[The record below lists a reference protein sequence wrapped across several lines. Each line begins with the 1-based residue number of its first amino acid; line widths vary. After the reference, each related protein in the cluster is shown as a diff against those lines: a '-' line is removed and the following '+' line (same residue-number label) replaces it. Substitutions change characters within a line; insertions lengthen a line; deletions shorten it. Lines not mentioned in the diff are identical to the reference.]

1 MQMGMSDNMSSM
13 ILEMCDALN
22 CGYMTGLEPRSAENT
37 TPTSYEAFV
46 KEYFVPAY
54 EGRAAHA

>member
-1 MQMGMSDNMSSM
+1 
-13 ILEMCDALN
+13 
-22 CGYMTGLEPRSAENT
+22 MTGLEPRSAENT